1 MQNIL
6 LIFLAFIPAFIH
18 PGQIHAIADD
28 IDITGQWGRIGPAG
42 PVALNFKSDGTV
54 EGDFGNDRTIE
65 IVSEYSI
72 IGDHIIFNDKEGVA
86 CPEPGKYKIHS
97 SDYYVAF
104 DLIEDNCAGRL
115 RSTMGFWVR
124 TDFNDLLSKLSDD
137 ISNAADP
144 EDFLNRA
151 RMYMAI
157 GKSAEARQD
166 FDQYIKH
173 DPSDARVF
181 VNRAGT
187 RFPDD
192 LKGVVKDCNKALA
205 LEPDNKNAYFLRGLA
220 SYELGHREQ
229 ACEDFY
235 RAIELGFV
243 ILKEAEYEKC
253 AEYWESLLS
262 GSVSP

>member
-1 MQNIL
+1 MQNLIYL
-6 LIFLAFIPAFIH
+6 LLAFIPGMLYPNQNREITD
-18 PGQIHAIADD
+18 QM
-28 IDITGQWGRIGPAG
+28 DITGQWVRIGPAG
-42 PVALNFKSDGTV
+42 PMALNFKSDGEV
-54 EGDFGNDRTIE
+54 EGDFGRDGIVE
-65 IVSEYSI
+65 IVSGYSI
-72 IGDHIIFNDKEGVA
+72 KGDHIIFNDKEGAA
-86 CPEPGKYKIHS
+86 CPEPGKYKIHL
-97 SDYYVAF
+97 SDYYIAF

-124 TDFNDLLSKLSDD
+124 PDFNDLLSKLSDD
-137 ISNAADP
+137 IANAADP

-166 FDQYIKH
+166 FDRYIKH

-192 LKGVVKDCNKALA
+192 MQGAVEDCNKALA

-220 SYELGHREQ
+220 SFELGHKEQ

-235 RAIELGFV
+235 RAIELGFF

-253 AEYWESLLS
+253 AEYWESLK
-262 GSVSP
+262 

>member
-6 LIFLAFIPAFIH
+6 LIFLAFIPALIH
-18 PGQIHAIADD
+18 PGQIHAIPDD
-28 IDITGQWGRIGPAG
+28 IDITGQWVRIGPAG
-42 PVALNFKSDGTV
+42 PMALNFKSDGIV

-72 IGDHIIFNDKEGVA
+72 KGDHIIFDDKEGAA
-86 CPEPGKYKIHS
+86 CPEPGKYKIHL
-97 SDYYVAF
+97 SDYYIAF

-124 TDFNDLLSKLSDD
+124 PDFNDLLSKLSDD
-137 ISNAADP
+137 IANAADP

-151 RMYMAI
+151 
-157 GKSAEARQD
+157 
-166 FDQYIKH
+166 
-173 DPSDARVF
+173 
-181 VNRAGT
+181 GT

-192 LKGVVKDCNKALA
+192 MQGAVEDCNKALD

-220 SYELGHREQ
+220 SFELGHKEQ

-253 AEYWESLLS
+253 AEYWESIK
-262 GSVSP
+262 